1 MAQITNN
8 ALGKIGRASILT
20 IVALTLAGCE
30 EGKTSNPFKS
40 NGTNAADESATTS
53 RRSGRKVSQDVE
65 APDVFQVT
73 DSGLWDG
80 RPSLGGIWVAHS
92 DVKDPERVIIRNM
105 ANGKSI
111 TGALF
116 RRERE
121 NPGPK
126 FQASSDAAAALGML
140 AGQPVKLSVIALRRE
155 EIEEPVIVVAPVIS
169 DEVPTTPVPPAT
181 KPQARPATVKT
192 PPKTS
197 IVSGTIEQT
206 TLDPIASAA
215 AAIEAADGKTTDGDD
230 ATPAPA
236 PVVEPAGTPKP
247 LFALAKSYVQLA
259 TFSDEA
265 GATEAADTLRAAGM
279 EPVVK
284 EQGDAS
290 GWRVLVGPAANRKQ
304 RTALAKQL
312 KGLGFTDAHFVK
324 E

>member
-1 MAQITNN
+1 
-8 ALGKIGRASILT
+8 
-20 IVALTLAGCE
+20 
-30 EGKTSNPFKS
+30 
-40 NGTNAADESATTS
+40 
-53 RRSGRKVSQDVE
+53 
-65 APDVFQVT
+65 
-73 DSGLWDG
+73 
-80 RPSLGGIWVAHS
+80 
-92 DVKDPERVIIRNM
+92 
-105 ANGKSI
+105 
-111 TGALF
+111 
-116 RRERE
+116 
-121 NPGPK
+121 
-126 FQASSDAAAALGML
+126 
-140 AGQPVKLSVIALRRE
+140 
-155 EIEEPVIVVAPVIS
+155 
-169 DEVPTTPVPPAT
+169 
-181 KPQARPATVKT
+181 
-192 PPKTS
+192 
-197 IVSGTIEQT
+197 VSGTIEQT